1 MLDKV
6 YCFYKMWTFRTY
18 AFSDS
23 IFWLP
28 FFSIPFLK
36 PVVLHKLI
44 IKCVIILCLHLGT
57 CVQLKLYV
65 ILSLFYRPLLC
76 EMLDTLLDLTKLG
89 PCAFIDRQHKYKKNL
104 LQSYSPS
111 WNDYNHFLNFMCDI
125 EIVYLARNTPFILTE
140 TLYQWI
146 FVFLIPCICIV
157 LSNEIPTFILTET
170 LYQWIFVC
178 RIPCICLLWVI
189 TKISTDP
196 NKVNFLYATF

>member
-1 MLDKV
+1 MKKLWDLRNV
-6 YCFYKMWTFRTY
+6 FGYLELEGQGHGIIMGVTRLLLLGQFY
-18 AFSDS
+18 S
-23 IFWLP
+23 IQTNFLY
-28 FFSIPFLK
+28 FFA
-36 PVVLHKLI
+36 HD
-44 IKCVIILCLHLGT
+44 CT
-57 CVQLKLYV
+57 CVHLKLYV

-76 EMLDTLLDLTKLG
+76 EMLDTLLDLTKLEL
-89 PCAFIDRQHKYKKNL
+89 CAFIDRQHKYKKNL

-146 FVFLIPCICIV
+146 FVFLIP
-157 LSNEIPTFILTET
+157 LHLYSSFQWNTPFILTET
-170 LYQWIFVC
+170 LYQWIIFVC

>member
-1 MLDKV
+1 MPSPIL
-6 YCFYKMWTFRTY
+6 
-18 AFSDS
+18 S
-23 IFWLP
+23 ILCSGYL
-28 FFSIPFLK
+28 FFSINFLK
-36 PVVLHKLI
+36 PLVLHKLI

-76 EMLDTLLDLTKLG
+76 EMLDTLLDLTKLEL
-89 PCAFIDRQHKYKKNL
+89 CAFIDRQHKYKKNP

-157 LSNEIPTFILTET
+157 LSNEIPHLFWQKHCTNELF
-170 LYQWIFVC
+170 LYVASLAFVC
-178 RIPCICLLWVI
+178 
-189 TKISTDP
+189 
-196 NKVNFLYATF
+196 Y